1 MLFRSPRQNIIAPNV
16 AINDRILPLV
26 VIRPFIIP
34 ITPPQIKV
42 IMVTIKGFMPIA
54 KSLTKTKE
62 QNANTE
68 PTDKS
73 NSPAIINIPAP
84 NTIIA
89 NSDPKNNRFLI
100 LPGCIKLRSGVK
112 NASKIIKTKNI
123 PIVPKELILKK
134 NPKNLLFFS
143 PCLFNYLP
151 PTKIKNYPIVP
162 LTIISDRSSTLVSFF
177 FISANF
183 FPWDNTTILSEIVN
197 T

>member
-1 MLFRSPRQNIIAPNV
+1 MNSEVSNGIIFPPETNTVIPRQNIMVPNV

-54 KSLTKTKE
+54 TSLIKTKE

-84 NTIIA
+84 NTIII
-89 NSDPKNNRFLI
+89 NSGPKNNRFLI
-100 LPGCIKLRSGVK
+100 LSSRIKLRSAVK
-112 NASKIIKTKNI
+112 NVSKIIKTKNI

-134 NPKNLLFFS
+134 YSKNLLFFFS
-143 PCLFNYLP
+143 SLFNYLP
-151 PTKIKNYPIVP
+151 PTK
-162 LTIISDRSSTLVSFF
+162 
-177 FISANF
+177 
-183 FPWDNTTILSEIVN
+183 
-197 T
+197 